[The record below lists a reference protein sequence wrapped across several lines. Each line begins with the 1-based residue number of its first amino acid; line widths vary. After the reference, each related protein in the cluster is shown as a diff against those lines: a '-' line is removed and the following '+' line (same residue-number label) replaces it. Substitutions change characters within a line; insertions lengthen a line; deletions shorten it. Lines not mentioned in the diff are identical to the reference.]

1 MESPSDVSRVGLF
14 KVVIAGEKSFPDV
27 DTLIIGSKIDN
38 ISIPNEL
45 FPNIKR
51 VISYSNEEHL
61 REILKLA
68 QSAFDTTAAA
78 YILKKLKETEKN
90 INYEV

>member
-1 MESPSDVSRVGLF
+1 MASRRSRGQPLVSRRLITST
-14 KVVIAGEKSFPDV
+14 KIYDII
-27 DTLIIGSKIDN
+27 DTEN
-38 ISIPNEL
+38 
-45 FPNIKR
+45 
-51 VISYSNEEHL
+51 

-78 YILKKLKETEKN
+78 YILEKLKETEKN

>member
-1 MESPSDVSRVGLF
+1 MDTIKKYE
-14 KVVIAGEKSFPDV
+14 EKTFLQLAAM
-27 DTLIIGSKIDN
+27 LINNENYVEFIKMLN
-38 ISIPNEL
+38 IN
-45 FPNIKR
+45 N
-51 VISYSNEEHL
+51 YDEEHL

-78 YILKKLKETEKN
+78 YILEKLKETEKN

>member
-1 MESPSDVSRVGLF
+1 MSTKIYD
-14 KVVIAGEKSFPDV
+14 II
-27 DTLIIGSKIDN
+27 DTENGVKFHVNRMLINNGNYVELIKMLN
-38 ISIPNEL
+38 IN
-45 FPNIKR
+45 N
-51 VISYSNEEHL
+51 YDEEHL

-78 YILKKLKETEKN
+78 YILERLKEIEKN